1 MLSALDARSTTSCS
15 ALAGIRLLSDEARR
29 RLDPERNVRGFLDD
43 LLRDGLVSDCLDV
56 IAHLLP
62 KRYAI
67 AWGCE
72 CLQASVAAG
81 DAGAVERSALAAAQ
95 RWLKDP
101 TEENRRAAQD
111 LAERLDY
118 DTPGA
123 WLAAAAGWSGGSLA
137 PAELPEVAPPPTLC
151 GEAVAAALKL
161 AAAADA
167 GRYRERL
174 REFVSR
180 ALQAFAPAAGPSGAG
195 A

>member
-1 MLSALDARSTTSCS
+1 VRAFLDGL
-15 ALAGIRLLSDEARR
+15 LADGLLSD
-29 RLDPERNVRGFLDD
+29 
-43 LLRDGLVSDCLDV
+43 SLDV

-67 AWGCE
+67 AWACE
-72 CLQASVAAG
+72 CLQASLAEG
-81 DAGAVERSALAAAQ
+81 DAGAVDRSAIATAQ

-101 TEENRRAAQD
+101 TEENRRAAQE

-118 DTPGA
+118 ETPGA

-137 PAELPEVAPPPTLC
+137 PADLPEVAPPPTLS

-167 GRYRERL
+167 PRYQQRL
-174 REFVSR
+174 REFAER
-180 ALQAFAPAAGPSGAG
+180 AMQAFAPASGAPGGG